1 MATHLLTTVLLTFAA
16 TPPASPAG
24 LKNSCE
30 YCHGKAKVLLSK
42 SVHRGINLSCT
53 GCHGG
58 NQRSM
63 EKKEAHSTAKGWR
76 GRLRGK
82 TILDVCA
89 SCHSNVRTMR
99 AYHLPADQLFE
110 FKTGAHARA
119 AARDGKPG
127 ATCVDCHNSH
137 DIRRVSDTE
146 SPVYRARIPQTCARC
161 HADAKLMKKYKL
173 PADTFARYQNG
184 VHGRRL
190 LSGKNLKVPTCHD
203 CHGSHGVT
211 TFRSTEVAYMCGH
224 CHSVTRTNFTRSPH
238 FEAFQSKKLGECTT
252 CHGNH
257 DIGEPTADLFT
268 KTAPGGCLNAK
279 CHDPKNG
286 SDKGAQTARSI
297 GRAIRS
303 YEAQIRSTRQR
314 IEAAI
319 RVGIPLR
326 DARSDLAEARR
337 VLLRL
342 GPISHTVSQQ
352 KVQEE
357 IDRGQGLLSHANEEV
372 GVKTREI
379 RDRKLSSGIV
389 LALLLVMILLLGLK
403 YRRLRRQPAGN
414 P

>member
-1 MATHLLTTVLLTFAA
+1 MTTHLLTTLLLTLAA
-16 TPPASPAG
+16 PAPASPAG
-24 LKNSCE
+24 PKNSCE
-30 YCHGKAKVLLSK
+30 YCHGKAKVHLSK
-42 SVHRGINLSCT
+42 SVHRGIDLSCT

-63 EKKEAHSTAKGWR
+63 EKKEAHSKAKGWK
-76 GRLRGK
+76 GRLQGK
-82 TILDVCA
+82 AILDVCS
-89 SCHSNVRTMR
+89 SCHSNVRMMR

-110 FKTGAHARA
+110 YKTGAHARGA
-119 AARDGKPG
+119 AKGGKPG

-137 DIRRVSDTE
+137 DVRRVNDTD

-161 HADAKLMKKYKL
+161 HADAKLMKKYQL
-173 PADTFARYQNG
+173 PADTFARYKHG

-211 TFRSTEVAYMCGH
+211 TFRSTEVAFMCGH
-224 CHSVTRTNFTRSPH
+224 CHTVTRTNFTRSPH

-268 KTAPGGCLNAK
+268 KTASGGCLNAK
-279 CHDPKNG
+279 CHDPKDAT
-286 SDKGAQTARSI
+286 DKGVKAARAI
-297 GRAIRS
+297 GQAIRS
-303 YEAQIRSTRQR
+303 YEAQIRTTRLR
-314 IEAAI
+314 IERAVRI
-319 RVGIPLR
+319 GIPLR

-342 GPISHTVSQQ
+342 GPISHTVSPK
-352 KVQEE
+352 KVLAE
-357 IDRGQGLLSHANEEV
+357 IDRGRGLLSHANEEV

-379 RDRKLSSGIV
+379 RDRKIAATIV
-389 LALLLVMILLLGLK
+389 LSLLLMLAILLGLK
-403 YRRLRRQPAGN
+403 YRRLRRLPAGN